1 MELSPPQEPPARPD
15 LTAYVPRIVVEWALT
30 EPEALHRRLDGT
42 MAFVD
47 VSGFTAMSEQLS
59 AKGRAGAEEVTDVM
73 NATFAR
79 LLEVAYARGGGLL
92 KFGGD
97 ALLLFFSNEG
107 HAARATRA
115 AFDMRSTLREI
126 GQLRTSAGQVTL
138 RMHVG
143 VHSGAFDF
151 FLVGRSHRELLVTGP
166 AATTTVEMEAASEA
180 GEILVSP
187 ETAALLEPRVVG
199 AKKGEGVLLRA
210 QPEAAGALEPLPDT
224 SEIDLASFVPVGVR
238 QHVATAA
245 AEGEHR
251 AAAVAFVR
259 FGGVDALI
267 ADGGPEEA
275 AAALAE
281 FVESVQAAAEEFD
294 VCFLESDIDRDGGRI
309 VLVAGAPVA
318 SENDE
323 ERILRTV
330 RRIVEADTRLNL
342 QNGVNRGRVFAG
354 EVGAPFRR
362 TYTILG
368 DTAAL
373 AARLM
378 ARADHGQVLV
388 PAEVVSRSQTVFAAT
403 ALPPFR
409 VKGKAE
415 PIEAIDLGPVV
426 GVRTSADRPRL
437 PMVDRERELAVLSA
451 ALGPARAG
459 FGTLAELIGEPGIGK
474 SRLIEEVRAQAE
486 DLSPV
491 VTSCEQYES
500 TTPYFPFRDLMRRLL
515 DVPLGADPAENSAAL
530 RRRLETLEPEL
541 VPWIPLLGLAL
552 DAPVEPTP
560 EVEDLEPAFR
570 RVRLHGVVTTLLAS
584 LLASPT
590 MILFEDV
597 HWMDEASAEL
607 LRHLALQLQGK
618 PWFACTTRRPVAGGF
633 SAAEGTPPV
642 PAFTIRLDPLPAEDA
657 RKLAVSA
664 APEGLAADELEA
676 IADRAGGNPL
686 FLQELVSARGA
697 EADESEELPD
707 TVEALIGA
715 RIDRLSAPDRAL
727 LRWASVLGAAFA
739 SDVLELVLADDP
751 SAASDSEAWDRLTEF
766 VERDPNVAG
775 AYRFRHA
782 LFRDAAYEGLPF
794 RRRRELHARVG
805 EAIERLRADETEEL
819 AEVLSLHFLRA
830 EAHEKAWGYSL
841 AAAERA
847 RAKSAN
853 ADAAE
858 FYRRALDAQRGLP
871 DLDKEAIADVQ
882 EALGDVSELAGHYED
897 AALAYR
903 QALRLAQE
911 PGRQPSLLLKQGV
924 VRERE
929 GDYTGALRRYANGRT
944 AAQALPEGP
953 ERTRLVNRLG
963 LATAGVRLRQGKLTE
978 CVRWCREIAPVALA
992 IQDLESVAHAY
1003 YLLHLSYTSLGWAE
1017 RRDFRGIALP
1027 IYEELGDLLGQ
1038 ANVLNNLG
1046 IDAYYE
1052 GRWDDALD
1060 HYEQSRR
1067 LRERIGDV
1075 VGAATIVGNIAE
1087 ILSDQGRT
1095 GEAREHFEEAAAV
1108 FQGARAR
1115 FLEHVATGNLGRLAA
1130 REGRFDEAET
1140 ALEDALDGFTELK
1153 AASFT
1158 LEARARLAELDVL
1171 RGDRPER
1178 ALERAEAALETA
1190 RESGGSPL
1198 EAGLLRLIGYAR
1210 LQAGRRTD
1218 ARGAFEESLASA
1230 QATEAEYEQALAHR
1244 ALAELGEDVEQH
1256 SARAKKL
1263 LERLGVV
1270 TVPPIPM
1277 Q

>member
-1 MELSPPQEPPARPD
+1 
-15 LTAYVPRIVVEWALT
+15 
-30 EPEALHRRLDGT
+30 

-47 VSGFTAMSEQLS
+47 VSGFTAMSERLS

-79 LLEVAYARGGGLL
+79 LLDVAYARGGGLL

-97 ALLLFFSNEG
+97 ALLLFFSGEG

-115 AFDMRSTLREI
+115 AFDMRSMLREI

-166 AATTTVEMEAASEA
+166 AATRTVEMEAASEA
-180 GEILVSP
+180 GEIVVSP
-187 ETAALLEPRVVG
+187 ETAALLDPRVVG
-199 AKKGEGVLLRA
+199 AEKGEGRLLRA
-210 QPEAAGALEPLPDT
+210 QPDAAGALEPLPDT
-224 SEIDLASFVPVGVR
+224 SGLDLAAFVPVGVR
-238 QHVATAA
+238 GHVATAA

-251 AAAVAFVR
+251 AAVVAFVR
-259 FGGVDALI
+259 FGGVDALLET
-267 ADGGPEEA
+267 GGPAET

-281 FVESVQAAAEEFD
+281 LVESVQDAAEEYD

-323 ERILRTV
+323 ERMLRTV
-330 RRIVEADTRLNL
+330 RRIADAETRLDV
-342 QNGVNRGRVFAG
+342 QHGVNRGRVFAG

-378 ARADHGQVLV
+378 ARAERGQVLV
-388 PAEVVSRSQTVFAAT
+388 PAEVVSRSQTVFAAAT
-403 ALPPFR
+403 LPPFR

-415 PIEAIDLGPVV
+415 PVEAIDLGPVV
-426 GVRTSADRPRL
+426 GVRTTVDRPRL

-474 SRLIEEVRAQAE
+474 SRLVEEVRSQAA
-486 DLSPV
+486 DLSPFLA
-491 VTSCEQYES
+491 SCEQYEA

-515 DVPLGADPAENSAAL
+515 DVPLGADPAENSTAL
-530 RRRLETLEPEL
+530 RLRLESLAPEL

-552 DAPVEPTP
+552 DAPVETTP
-560 EVEDLEPAFR
+560 EVEDLQPAFR
-570 RVRLHGVVTTLLAS
+570 RVRLHGVVTTLLGS

-590 MILFEDV
+590 MLLFEDV

-642 PAFTIRLDPLPAEDA
+642 PAFTIRLDPLPDEDA
-657 RKLAVSA
+657 KKLATSA
-664 APEGLAADELEA
+664 APEGLSAHELQA
-676 IADRAGGNPL
+676 IAERAGGNPL
-686 FLQELVSARGA
+686 FLQELVSAHGS
-697 EADESEELPD
+697 ETEQPEELPD
-707 TVEALIGA
+707 TVEALITA
-715 RIDRLSAPDRAL
+715 RVDRLSAPDRAL
-727 LRWASVLGAAFA
+727 LRWASVLGPSFA

-782 LFRDAAYEGLPF
+782 LFRDAAYEGLPY

-805 EAIERLRADETEEL
+805 DAYERLRKDDTEEL

-830 EAHEKAWGYSL
+830 ENHQKAWSYSL
-841 AAAERA
+841 VAAERA
-847 RAKSAN
+847 RSKSAN

-858 FYRRALDAQRGLP
+858 FYRRALDARRGLP
-871 DLDKEAIADVQ
+871 DLEDDAVIDVWA
-882 EALGDVSELAGHYED
+882 ALGDVSELAGQYED
-897 AALAYR
+897 AAHAYR
-903 QALRLAQE
+903 QAARLADAE
-911 PGRQPSLLLKQGV
+911 RQPALLLKQGV
-924 VRERE
+924 IRERE
-929 GDYTGALRRYANGRT
+929 GDYVGALRRYARGRT
-944 AAQALPEGP
+944 AAQALPESK
-953 ERTRLVNRLG
+953 ERTRHIVRLG
-963 LATAGVRLRQGKLTE
+963 LATAGVRLRQGKLKE
-978 CVRWCREIAPVALA
+978 CIRWCREVAPVALE
-992 IQDLESVAHAY
+992 IEDLESLAHAY
-1003 YLLHLSYTSLGWAE
+1003 YLLHLSYTSLGSPE

-1027 IYEELGDLLGQ
+1027 VYEELGDLLGQ

-1046 IDAYYE
+1046 VDAYYE
-1052 GRWDDALD
+1052 GRWGDALD
-1060 HYEQSRR
+1060 HYEQSRE

-1095 GEAREHFEEAAAV
+1095 DEARERFEEAAAV
-1108 FQGARAR
+1108 FRGAHAR

-1130 REGRFDEAET
+1130 REGRFDDAEQ
-1140 ALEDALDGFTELK
+1140 ALEDALTGFGELN
-1153 AASFT
+1153 AATFVMES
-1158 LEARARLAELDVL
+1158 LARLAELDVL
-1171 RGDRPER
+1171 RGDRPEQ
-1178 ALERAEAALETA
+1178 ALERAEATLDAV
-1190 RESGGSPL
+1190 RKSGGSPL
-1198 EAGLLRLIGYAR
+1198 EPMLLRLVGYAR
-1210 LQAGRRTD
+1210 AQSGQRIAART
-1218 ARGAFEESLASA
+1218 AFEESLVAA
-1230 QATEAEYEQALAHR
+1230 LAAEAEYEQALAHR
-1244 ALAELGEDVEQH
+1244 ALAAIGEDVEENDAL
-1256 SARAKKL
+1256 ARKL
-1263 LERLGVV
+1263 LGRLGAVS
-1270 TVPPIPM
+1270 VPPVPLP
-1277 Q
+1277 

>member
-1 MELSPPQEPPARPD
+1 MEPPRAD
-15 LTAYVPRIVVEWALT
+15 LTAYVPRIVVEWALS
-30 EPEALHRRLDGT
+30 EPDALHRRLDGT

-47 VSGFTAMSEQLS
+47 VSGFTAMSERLS
-59 AKGRAGAEEVTDVM
+59 AKGKAGAEEVTDVM
-73 NATFAR
+73 NRTFAQ
-79 LLEVAYARGGGLL
+79 LLDVAYARGGGLL

-97 ALLLFFSNEG
+97 ALLLFFSGEE
-107 HAARATRA
+107 HAACAARAA
-115 AFDMRSTLREI
+115 YDMRNTLREI
-126 GQLRTSAGQVTL
+126 GQLRTSTGQVTL

-143 VHSGAFDF
+143 VHSGEFDF

-166 AATTTVEMEAASEA
+166 AATMTVEMEAASEA
-180 GEILVSP
+180 GEILVSRS
-187 ETAALLEPRVVG
+187 TAALLDPRIIG
-199 AKKGEGVLLRA
+199 EERGEGFLLRA
-210 QPEAAGALEPLPDT
+210 QPDAAGELQPLPDT
-224 SEIDLASFVPVGVR
+224 TGLDLAAFVPVGVR
-238 QHVATAA
+238 QHIATAA

-251 AAAVAFVR
+251 AAAIAFVR
-259 FGGVDALI
+259 FGGVDALL
-267 ADGGPEEA
+267 ANGKPDDA
-275 AAALAE
+275 AAALSE
-281 FVESVQAAAEEFD
+281 LVESVQAAAEEYD

-318 SENDE
+318 TENDE

-330 RRIVEADTRLNL
+330 RRIAETETRLHV
-342 QNGVNRGRVFAG
+342 QHGVNRGRVFAG

-362 TYTILG
+362 TYTVLG

-378 ARADHGQVLV
+378 ARAERGQVLV
-388 PAEVVSRSQTVFAAT
+388 PADVVARSQTVFAGT
-403 ALPPFR
+403 ALPPFQ

-426 GVRTSADRPRL
+426 GVRTTADRPRL

-474 SRLIEEVRAQAE
+474 SRLVEEVRAQAD

-491 VTSCEQYES
+491 ATSCEQYES
-500 TTPYFPFRDLMRRLL
+500 TTPYFPFRELIRRLL

-530 RRRLETLEPEL
+530 RSRLETVAPEL

-552 DAPVEPTP
+552 DAPVQPTP
-560 EVEDLEPAFR
+560 EVDDLQPAFR
-570 RVRLHGVVTTLLAS
+570 RVRLHGVVTTLLGS
-584 LLASPT
+584 LLSSPT

-597 HWMDEASAEL
+597 HWMDEASTEL
-607 LRHLALQLQGK
+607 LRHIALQLQGK

-642 PAFTIRLDPLPAEDA
+642 PAFTIRLDPLPDEDA

-664 APEGLAADELEA
+664 APEGLAADELHA
-676 IADRAGGNPL
+676 IAERAGGNPL
-686 FLQELVSARGA
+686 FLQELVSARGTDP
-697 EADESEELPD
+697 EQPEDLPD

-727 LRWASVLGAAFA
+727 LRWASVLGPTFA
-739 SDVLELVLADDP
+739 SDVLELVLTGDP

-782 LFRDAAYEGLPF
+782 LFRDAAYEGLPY

-805 EAIERLRADETEEL
+805 EAYERLRADETEEL

-830 EAHEKAWGYSL
+830 EVHDKAWSYSL
-841 AAAERA
+841 VAAERA

-858 FYRRALDAQRGLP
+858 FYRRALDARKGVPELGH
-871 DLDKEAIADVQ
+871 DAVADVW
-882 EALGDVSELAGHYED
+882 EALGDVSELSGQYED
-897 AALAYR
+897 AGHAYR
-903 QALRLAQE
+903 QAARLAQA
-911 PGRQPSLLLKQGV
+911 PGRQPALLLKQGI

-929 GDYTGALRRYANGRT
+929 GDYVGALRRYSNGRT
-944 AAQALPEGP
+944 AAEALPKGDEQ
-953 ERTRLVNRLG
+953 TRHIVRLG

-978 CVRWCREIAPVALA
+978 CIRWCREVVPTALA
-992 IQDLESVAHAY
+992 IEDLESAAHGY

-1052 GRWDDALD
+1052 GRWDDALG

-1095 GEAREHFEEAAAV
+1095 EEARELFEEAAAV
-1108 FQGARAR
+1108 FQAAHAR

-1130 REGRFDEAET
+1130 REGRFNDAEQ
-1140 ALEDALDGFTELK
+1140 ALEAALEGFGQLR
-1153 AASFT
+1153 AASFM
-1158 LEARARLAELDVL
+1158 LEAQARLAELDVL

-1178 ALERAEAALETA
+1178 ALERAEAALVEA
-1190 RESGGSPL
+1190 RASGGSPL
-1198 EAGLLRLIGYAR
+1198 EAGLLRLVGYAR
-1210 LQAGRRTD
+1210 AQSGRTEE
-1218 ARGAFEESLASA
+1218 ARASFEESLAAA
-1230 QATEAEYEQALAHR
+1230 QSTEAEYEQALAHQ
-1244 ALAELGEDVEQH
+1244 ALAAVGEDADRNA
-1256 SARAKKL
+1256 ARAQSL
-1263 LERLGVV
+1263 LDRLGVV
-1270 TVPPIPM
+1270 SLPPIPLP
-1277 Q
+1277 